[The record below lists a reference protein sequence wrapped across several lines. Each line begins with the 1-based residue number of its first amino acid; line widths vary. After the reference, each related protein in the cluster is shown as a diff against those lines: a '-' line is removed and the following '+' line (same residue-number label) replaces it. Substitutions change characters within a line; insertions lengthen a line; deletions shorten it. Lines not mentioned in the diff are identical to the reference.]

1 MHFTLK
7 QLRYVDAALR
17 TGSIV
22 QAAREMNISQSSIAA
37 AIDASEALMGVPL
50 FHRMPAKGIVPTDE
64 GLLAASK
71 IAAFLADARILESDL
86 LSSRGATVGSLRMG
100 CYAPTAPY
108 MLPRILNRLTAQ
120 HPEIRI
126 ELREGDMESLV
137 GFLNTGVIDAALT
150 YRRTIP
156 ETMFFQPMFRARPYV
171 LLPEVSQLAAKSEL
185 SLTEIADLPMIM
197 LDLAAT
203 KPYFTSIFKQAGLA
217 PRIVHTTQSSSVLR
231 GLVAANY
238 GYSILN
244 ICGPNDRKG
253 ENGYVCRPLIGE
265 IDEPAFG
272 LAYTRNARH
281 TPIVNAV
288 LEICSLLSSE
298 GAFDDLFLAP
308 AP

>member
-71 IAAFLADARILESDL
+71 IGAFLADARILESDL

-108 MLPRILNRLTAQ
+108 MLPRILNRLTVQ

-156 ETMFFQPMFRARPYV
+156 ETMFFQPMFRARPRCTAAR
-171 LLPEVSQLAAKSEL
+171 SLAAGRQVRTFAHRYRRSANDHARPRRNQAL
-185 SLTEIADLPMIM
+185 LH
-197 LDLAAT
+197 LDL
-203 KPYFTSIFKQAGLA
+203 QASR
-217 PRIVHTTQSSSVLR
+217 PRPAHCTHDPKFLGPARPRGGQLRVLDPQHLR
-231 GLVAANY
+231 PQRPKRRKRLCLPPLRR
-238 GYSILN
+238 SFQN
-244 ICGPNDRKG
+244 ISTAMGRM
-253 ENGYVCRPLIGE
+253 
-265 IDEPAFG
+265 
-272 LAYTRNARH
+272 
-281 TPIVNAV
+281 
-288 LEICSLLSSE
+288 
-298 GAFDDLFLAP
+298 
-308 AP
+308 